1 MERNKIIMHHR
12 SRFRTPRSW
21 RSWLIALAVV
31 AVGLPASARQS
42 AVAAP
47 VTVTYLTQ
55 ESSNIQPIINLFN
68 KTHPGIQVV
77 VQVLPFDQLFQQIQV
92 RLSAGSASPDIIDV
106 DAPVVAAYA
115 VQGFLA
121 PLDPFF
127 SKQDLAQFVP
137 ASLQTSYY
145 LGHLLA
151 PPLSGSSQVLY
162 YNKDLL
168 KKAGIPFP
176 PNDVQHRLTWE
187 QLSTQ
192 ARKAQVRSG
201 GRVTAWG
208 LIIEQI
214 DRPYQLLP
222 LPESLGGQAISKDGL
237 SVDGLITTPPWIK
250 AFTYYYN
257 LFNTWGISPKGV
269 TTLQTADLFASGHA
283 AFFWG
288 GPWDAPSFA
297 AAHGLHWGFAPT
309 PYFAGGRPVTPN
321 DSWHLGINSHSQN
334 VAAAA
339 QFIRWI
345 TAGPGND
352 VLENTV
358 YNQVPSLNREI
369 QAIAKD
375 PRYATFPNNVLRLA
389 DYEAEHTAIPR
400 PITPGFNEYQNIMT
414 QAFDNIRSGQ
424 SPQAAL
430 SAATGQIDSA
440 MLKYRRA
447 PH

>member
-1 MERNKIIMHHR
+1 MERNKVIMHR
-12 SRFRTPRSW
+12 LSRLRTPHSW
-21 RSWLIALAVV
+21 WSWLIALAVV
-31 AVGLPASARQS
+31 AVGLPAGTRRP

-47 VTVTYLTQ
+47 VTVTYLSTQ
-55 ESSNIQPIINLFN
+55 GPADIQALIDLFN
-68 KTHPGIQVV
+68 KTHPGIHVV
-77 VQVLPFDQLFQQIQV
+77 EQNLPFDQLFQQVQV

-121 PLDPFF
+121 PLDTVF

-151 PPLSGSSQVLY
+151 PPLNSSSQVLY

-168 KKAGIPFP
+168 KKAGVPFP
-176 PNDVQHRLTWE
+176 SADVRHRLTWE
-187 QLSTQ
+187 QLSTE

-208 LIIEQI
+208 LIIDQI

-237 SVDGLITTPPWIK
+237 SVDGIITSAPWVK
-250 AFTYYYN
+250 AFTYYSN
-257 LFNTWGISPKGV
+257 LFNTWQISPKGV
-269 TTLQTADLFASGHA
+269 TSLQTANLFTSGHA

-288 GPWDAPSFA
+288 GPWNVGAFTT
-297 AAHGLHWGFAPT
+297 AHGLHWGIAPT
-309 PYFAGGRPVTPN
+309 PYFAGGKPVTPN
-321 DSWHLGINSHSQN
+321 DSWHLGINSHSHN
-334 VAAAA
+334 VAADA
-339 QFIRWI
+339 QFIHWM
-345 TAGPGND
+345 TVGPGND
-352 VLENTV
+352 VWENRV
-358 YNQVPSLNREI
+358 HQVPSLKREI

-375 PRYATFPNNVLRLA
+375 PRYATFPNNVLRLV

-400 PITPGFNEYQNIMT
+400 PITPGFSEYQNILT
-414 QAFDNIRSGQ
+414 QAFDNMRSGQ
-424 SPQAAL
+424 SAQAAL
-430 SAATGQIDSA
+430 SAAASQIDSA